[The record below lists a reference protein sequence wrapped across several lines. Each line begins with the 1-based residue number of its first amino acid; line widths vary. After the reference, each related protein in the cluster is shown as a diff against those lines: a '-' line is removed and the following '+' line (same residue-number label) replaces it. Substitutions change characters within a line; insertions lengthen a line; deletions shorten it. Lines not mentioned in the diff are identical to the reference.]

1 MLSELMLAMLA
12 GLIYGLSHY
21 VKHYGAENFEP
32 AKLIATVIIAI
43 GCAIGLQLSGLPVN
57 EMTIEQRFLV
67 YAGLTPIVENIIK
80 AILRRIGGYKG

>member
-1 MLSELMLAMLA
+1 MFQDVLLAVLA
-12 GLIYGLSHY
+12 GITYGLSHY

-32 AKLIATVIIAI
+32 AKLIATVVIAI
-43 GCAIGLQLSGLPVN
+43 GCAVGLQLSGLPVN
-57 EMTIEQRFLV
+57 EMAIEQRFLV

>member
-1 MLSELMLAMLA
+1 MFQDVLLAVLA
-12 GLIYGLSHY
+12 GITYGLSHY
-21 VKHYGAENFEP
+21 AKHYSAENFEP